1 MNFVVFLPKILY
13 FCNLNFKIMEYQ
25 LVNAIQVALFELYNI
40 DTKIDKSA
48 IQRTKKEFEGDF
60 TFVVFPYVK
69 QAKIS
74 PDALANQ
81 LGEKVCALLPE
92 LLSSYNVV
100 KGFLNLSIANN
111 FWTRYIKERNQ
122 DENYNYPVDDED
134 ITLIEFSS
142 PNTNKPLHLGHVRNN
157 LLGNS
162 VANILAASG
171 KKVIRVNL
179 VNDRGIHICKSML
192 AWLRFG
198 NGETPESS
206 GMKGDH
212 LVGKYYVE
220 FDKHYKK
227 EIGELVAQGMNEEEA
242 AKKAPLLLE
251 AQSMLKRWEDNDPE
265 MRNLW
270 KMMNDW
276 RNCKKYCRI

>member
-220 FDKHYKK
+220 FDKH
-227 EIGELVAQGMNEEEA
+227 
-242 AKKAPLLLE
+242 
-251 AQSMLKRWEDNDPE
+251 
-265 MRNLW
+265 
-270 KMMNDW
+270 
-276 RNCKKYCRI
+276 